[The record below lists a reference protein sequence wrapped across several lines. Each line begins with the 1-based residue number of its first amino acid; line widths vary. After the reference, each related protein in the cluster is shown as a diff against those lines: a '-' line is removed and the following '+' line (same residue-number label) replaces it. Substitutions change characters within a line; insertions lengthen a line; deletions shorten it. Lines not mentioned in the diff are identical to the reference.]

1 LMYKLPGGGISAG
14 PLRVV
19 GHDEGNDVAQASAD
33 LRFAAAVAGFGLLLR
48 DSAYR
53 GTLTYDAVFGLAAG
67 ALGDDPDGRRARFI
81 ELVRAAKKLAEK
93 TVTAE

>member
-1 LMYKLPGGGISAG
+1 LARRISLRANGIAGIICCPSTPKGTLFPLGG
-14 PLRVV
+14 
-19 GHDEGNDVAQASAD
+19 
-33 LRFAAAVAGFGLLLR
+33 LLR